1 MKKYFVGLLPLIAL
15 YSCSNIEEK
24 INQTIETTTNT
35 VKEKAQNAV
44 KETLNE
50 TVSTSINSLTNSKDA
65 KFEQIFPNGES
76 SMITEFKGKQFS
88 FPNGAPAYIFKYKA
102 DKELLIPFLETQ
114 QTTNETKSDKAA
126 QKIDGQSFLDKLSF
140 IEKFIPAN
148 TIDMTFLEDIKNDK
162 SIQYYKLKRFPNSS
176 TLIYNPKTQQVF
188 HFVEV
193 ARAKI

>member
-1 MKKYFVGLLPLIAL
+1 MKKYYVMLLPFLVL
-15 YSCSNIEEK
+15 NSCSKLEETVTKTIEETTQK
-24 INQTIETTTNT
+24 VTET
-35 VKEKAQNAV
+35 AQNTV

-50 TVSTSINSLTNSKDA
+50 TVSSSINSLTNSKDA

-102 DKELLIPFLETQ
+102 NKELLIPFLEGQ
-114 QTTNETKSDKAA
+114 QTTNETKSDKTA

-148 TIDMTFLEDIKNDK
+148 MIDMTFLEDIKNDK
-162 SIQYYKLKRFPNSS
+162 SIEYYKLKRFPNSS

-193 ARAKI
+193 ARPAQ